1 MAILKINEEK
11 MTKQNKKRKPT
22 NQDFVNVIN
31 SLIRDV
37 EVLQNNDNTMMQ
49 AFELYIEYKKDT
61 KDFDNFCRE
70 LSKTMEDNNELQK
83 AGQDNTVTDKTH
95 SQN

>member
-1 MAILKINEEK
+1 MAKS
-11 MTKQNKKRKPT
+11 KQRKPT
-22 NQDFVNVIN
+22 TKDFINVIN

-61 KDFDNFCRE
+61 KDFDEFCKQLAE
-70 LSKTMEDNNELQK
+70 KMGKENELQE
-83 AGQDNTVTDKTH
+83 AGQDNTVADTADSTNAWRWSKRIC
-95 SQN
+95 

>member
-1 MAILKINEEK
+1 MAKS
-11 MTKQNKKRKPT
+11 KQRKPT
-22 NQDFVNVIN
+22 TKDFINVIN

-61 KDFDNFCRE
+61 KDFDEFCKKLAE
-70 LSKTMEDNNELQK
+70 KMSKENELQ
-83 AGQDNTVTDKTH
+83 ATGQDNRVADTADST
-95 SQN
+95 NA